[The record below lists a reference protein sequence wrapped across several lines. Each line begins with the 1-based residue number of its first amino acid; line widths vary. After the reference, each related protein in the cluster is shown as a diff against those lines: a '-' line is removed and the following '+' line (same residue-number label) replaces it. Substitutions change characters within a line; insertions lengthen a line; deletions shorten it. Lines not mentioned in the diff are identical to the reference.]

1 MFQALKACD
10 REWVAIF
17 PPHIADEPARGNYKM
32 VNDAPVGRAI
42 SKFDLAEIL
51 VKALTMDEHV
61 GHSVGGKRVRTEY
74 TELTLGCDLVM
85 HRYQVTVLVRD
96 TSKIPEAC
104 KPHKVIVGDVLK
116 KEDVDKA
123 VQGQDGVVVAL
134 GTRNNPS
141 PTTVLSDG
149 LKNIL
154 QSMSEQGVERI
165 SVCLSAF
172 LLRERDKV
180 PTVLVPLTED
190 HERMFQALKAC
201 DREWVAVCPGHIINE
216 QPRGAYK
223 LANEEFPRTSISR
236 FDLAEILV
244 KALTM
249 NECIGHR
256 VGVSYHR
263 PTYRRNS
270 CPELPYAF

>member
-1 MFQALKACD
+1 MAPTIKKVVLFGST
-10 REWVAIF
+10 
-17 PPHIADEPARGNYKM
+17 GNT
-32 VNDAPVGRAI
+32 GRAVLDYAI
-42 SKFDLAEIL
+42 KQGYE
-51 VKALTMDEHV
+51 
-61 GHSVGGKRVRTEY
+61 
-74 TELTLGCDLVM
+74 
-85 HRYQVTVLVRD
+85 VTVLVRD
-96 TSKIPEAC
+96 ASRLPETPQ
-104 KPHKVIVGDVLK
+104 PHRVVVGDVLK
-116 KEDVDKA
+116 KEDVDKV
-123 VQGQDGVVVAL
+123 VQGQDGVVVVL
-134 GTRNNPS
+134 GTRNELS
-141 PTTVLSDG
+141 PTTALSDG

-249 NECIGHR
+249 NERIGHR
-256 VGVSYHR
+256 VGVSYPR

>member
-1 MFQALKACD
+1 MPGAMTPPGSRQRHRSAHRGTAGRRATPKPAGQKG
-10 REWVAIF
+10 VA
-17 PPHIADEPARGNYKM
+17 G
-32 VNDAPVGRAI
+32 
-42 SKFDLAEIL
+42 
-51 VKALTMDEHV
+51 
-61 GHSVGGKRVRTEY
+61 
-74 TELTLGCDLVM
+74 
-85 HRYQVTVLVRD
+85 YQVTVLVRD

-123 VQGQDGVVVAL
+123 IQGQDGVVVAL
-134 GTRNNPS
+134 GTRNNPRCVECVGQPRCS
-141 PTTVLSDG
+141 QHSTASPTHDQPIKTSCDQMIRGPTTVLSDG